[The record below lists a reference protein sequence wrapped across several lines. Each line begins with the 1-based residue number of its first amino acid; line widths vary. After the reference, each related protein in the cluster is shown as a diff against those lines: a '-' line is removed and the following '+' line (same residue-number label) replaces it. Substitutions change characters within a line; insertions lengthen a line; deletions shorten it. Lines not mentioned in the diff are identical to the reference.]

1 MMAPVADP
9 QLHVATYYAYEP
21 TPRHLFGLPF
31 AVQNLAS
38 GATLSGLSGL
48 RRSSS
53 LVARRHQFWTAKV
66 RALHALAA
74 TLPPDDLL
82 LFLDADV
89 VATAPHTLAQLRRV
103 CADALREASA
113 VCHTLYT
120 GVDPSTGRL
129 VLICRRLPHTA

>member
-1 MMAPVADP
+1 MTSIVDP

-31 AVQNLAS
+31 VVHNLAS
-38 GATLSGLSGL
+38 GATLTGLSSL

-53 LVARRHQFWTAKV
+53 LVARRRQFWTAKV

-74 TLPPDDLL
+74 RLPPDDLL

-89 VATAPHTLAQLRRV
+89 VATAPHALAPLRRV

-113 VCHTLYT
+113 VRRLV
-120 GVDPSTGRL
+120 GIDPSTRSLMLSIPRL
-129 VLICRRLPHTA
+129 AA